1 MAQGLRA
8 MVALSEARGPGFN
21 SHLSLQFLVIRCL
34 PLTSLGTRHILN
46 AWCSDMH
53 SDKHS
58 NTSSTNKQKSLK
70 DFIHRAHV
78 SRAQKL

>member
-1 MAQGLRA
+1 
-8 MVALSEARGPGFN
+8 
-21 SHLSLQFLVIRCL
+21 VIRCL